1 MAAWSRFAAARHPLG
16 GIVSRRSLRVYFVED
31 ASGLLTGHLVARTYT
46 YTEYIATGANEDA
59 VLTELDAL
67 LQRAGGDPLER
78 SEPFSWTEELHVDQI
93 VVEIRP
99 QTQLGKRLV
108 IGKQRIPITLTYA
121 WAALEGERADGVP
134 AGFRVM
140 LPRFGLSFVL
150 EDLRMA
156 AEVLRQAVG
165 SALAGEAARSLFE
178 FREVAR
184 EYVLPWSPKWRAG
197 KVRRDAHRDEFPT
210 LQAVA
215 ENWSELARSGKLG
228 CHFGPVD
235 EARYAK
241 LLAARPKPSLLLVGP
256 SGVGKTEWVRELA
269 RRAGRPGEDED
280 ESSKVWATSADRIM
294 AGQTYLGMWE
304 QRCLDLCYELS
315 GEGDYLFVDRL
326 TDFVRARTGASSI
339 ADLFETALSEGSV
352 NLIAECTVEE
362 HERLQ
367 ASHASLL
374 SNFQIVRLVPPSIE
388 EVCALVD
395 EHQQRTPTRFE
406 FSSESIRRLVRHLSL
421 FRKSS
426 AFPGKALMFLDWL
439 TKAEAPLS
447 QGVGSAA
454 HKRLTPREVDQL
466 FSKYSGLAEQ
476 LISDSEQ
483 ASASSIADTLK
494 RHVVGQALACERAG
508 ELLAR
513 FKAGVNDPEK
523 PLGSLLFVGPTGVGK
538 TELAKELARYLFGSP
553 DRMVRLDMSE
563 LMLSSSTARLLAD
576 ERGAA
581 SLVQRISQKPLSLI
595 LLDEIEK
602 AHPAVFDVLLGMLGE
617 GRLTSSSGRLVDFRM
632 TLVIMT
638 SNLGSGVAKVGF
650 GTQAGDTQSL
660 ESAVRAHFR
669 PEFFNRLDHVLP
681 FAALSA
687 EALRSI
693 VDLSV
698 SELSE
703 REGLKRRN
711 LRLSVSDEARALL
724 AVLGSNAEYG
734 ARPLKRVLEE
744 KIVTPIATEL
754 AVRPTTRDARVVV
767 TVVEG
772 TLRVE
777 IVR

>member
-1 MAAWSRFAAARHPLG
+1 M
-16 GIVSRRSLRVYFVED
+16 VQEFV
-31 ASGLLTGHLVARTYT
+31 ASGTTEDEILTQL
-46 YTEYIATGANEDA
+46 EI
-59 VLTELDAL
+59 L
-67 LQRAGGDPLER
+67 LQKDGADPLEQ
-78 SEPFSWTEELHVDQI
+78 SEPFSWTEELHVDQ
-93 VVEIRP
+93 VMVEVRP
-99 QTQLGKRLV
+99 QTQLGKRVV
-108 IGKQRIPITLTYA
+108 IGKQRIPIALTYA
-121 WAALEGERADGVP
+121 WAALEGEQADGVP
-134 AGFRVM
+134 AGFRIM

-156 AEVLRQAVG
+156 SEVLRQAVG

-184 EYVLPWSPKWRAG
+184 EYVLPWSPKWRTG
-197 KVRRDAHRDEFPT
+197 KRQTIRHDEFPT

-215 ENWSELARSGKLG
+215 EEWSELARSGKLG
-228 CHFGPVD
+228 SHFGTVD
-235 EARYAK
+235 EARYTK
-241 LLAARPKPSLLLVGP
+241 LLTAREKPSLLLVGP

-269 RRAGRPGEDED
+269 RRAGRPREDQD
-280 ESSKVWATSADRIM
+280 EGVKIWASSSDRIM
-294 AGQTYLGMWE
+294 ARQAYLGMWE
-304 QRCLDLCYELS
+304 QRCLELCYELS

-326 TDFVRARTGASSI
+326 TDFVRARTGASSL
-339 ADLFETALSEGSV
+339 ADLFETALAEGSV
-352 NLIAECTVEE
+352 SLIAECTLEE

-367 ASHASLL
+367 ASHASFLAH
-374 SNFQIVRLVPPSIE
+374 FQIVRLSPPSVE
-388 EVCALVD
+388 EACALVD
-395 EHQQRTPTRFE
+395 EHQHRAPSRFE
-406 FSSESIRRLVRHLSL
+406 FSSESIRRLVRHLAL

-426 AFPGKALMFLDWL
+426 AFPGKVLMFLDWL
-439 TKAEAPLS
+439 SKVEAPRSLATT
-447 QGVGSAA
+447 GSSA

-476 LISDSEQ
+476 LISDSEH
-483 ASASSIADTLK
+483 ASAPLIAEALK
-494 RHVVGQALACERAG
+494 QRVVGQTSACERAA

-553 DRMVRLDMSE
+553 ERMVRIDMSE
-563 LMLSSSTARLLAD
+563 LMLAGSTDRLLSD

-581 SLVQRISQKPLSLI
+581 SLVQRISQEPLSLI

-638 SNLGSGVAKVGF
+638 SNLGSGIAKVGF
-650 GTQAGDTQSL
+650 GAQAADAQGL

-669 PEFFNRLDHVLP
+669 PEFFNRLDHVVP
-681 FAALSA
+681 FSALSA

-693 VDLSV
+693 VDLSLN
-698 SELSE
+698 ELSE

-711 LRLSVSDEARALL
+711 LRLTVSDEARAHL
-724 AVLGSNAEYG
+724 AVLGSSAEYG

-744 KIVTPIATEL
+744 KIVTPVATEL
-754 AVRPTTRDARVVV
+754 AVRPNTRDARISV
-767 TVVEG
+767 TMVDGV
-772 TLRVE
+772 LRVE
-777 IVR
+777 VGR

>member
-1 MAAWSRFAAARHPLG
+1 
-16 GIVSRRSLRVYFVED
+16 VSRRALRVYFVED
-31 ASGLLTGHLVARTYT
+31 AGGLLTGHLVARSNTYEE
-46 YTEYIATGANEDA
+46 YVASGATEDDILAQ
-59 VLTELDAL
+59 LDAL
-67 LQRAGGDPLER
+67 LQRDGGDPLER
-78 SEPFSWTEELHVDQI
+78 TEPFSWTEELHVDQV

-134 AGFRVM
+134 SGFRVM

-184 EYVLPWSPKWRAG
+184 EYVLPWFPKWRAG
-197 KVRRDAHRDEFPT
+197 KHRRDAHRDEFPT

-215 ENWSELARSGKLG
+215 EEWSELGRSGKLG
-228 CHFGPVD
+228 NHFGPVD
-235 EARYAK
+235 ETRYTK
-241 LLAARPKPSLLLVGP
+241 LLTARQKPSLLLVGP

-269 RRAGRPGEDED
+269 RRAGRPREDLD
-280 ESSKVWATSADRIM
+280 ESTKVWASSADRIM

-326 TDFVRARTGASSI
+326 SDFVRARTGASSI

-352 NLIAECTVEE
+352 SLIAECTVEE

-367 ASHASLL
+367 ASHSSLL
-374 SNFQIVRLVPPSIE
+374 SNFQVVRLVPPSVE

-395 EHQQRTPTRFE
+395 EHQQRSPSRFE
-406 FSSESIRRLVRHLSL
+406 FSSEAIRRLVRHLAL

-439 TKAEAPLS
+439 TKVEAPRSLAAT
-447 QGVGSAA
+447 GSAA
-454 HKRLTPREVDQL
+454 HKRLTPREVDRL
-466 FSKYSGLAEQ
+466 FAQYSGLAEQ
-476 LISDSEQ
+476 LISDSEH
-483 ASASSIADTLK
+483 ASASVIAEALK
-494 RHVVGQALACERAG
+494 RRVVGQALACERAG

-581 SLVQRISQKPLSLI
+581 SLVQRISQEPLSLI

-650 GTQAGDTQSL
+650 GAQGGDAQSL

-669 PEFFNRLDHVLP
+669 PEFFNRLDHVVP
-681 FAALSA
+681 FSALSA
-687 EALRSI
+687 EALRNI
-693 VDLSV
+693 VDLSL

-711 LRLSVSDEARALL
+711 LRLMVNDEARALL
-724 AVLGSNAEYG
+724 AALGSNAEYG

-744 KIVTPIATEL
+744 KIVTPVATEL
-754 AVRPTTRDARVVV
+754 AVRPNTRDARVVV

-772 TLRVE
+772 ALRVE